1 MEDSETPLT
10 VSAIAPMPG
19 VAAPEVAAVFL
30 ITGMDCAECARTIES
45 GVARLPGITSCR
57 LNFGAARLTVTGETP
72 AEVIVTR
79 VKELGYGVAL
89 PGDATP
95 APPTGWLVALPAEG
109 AGGFLRFLLG
119 RSETMLALLGALLI
133 LPGLMFD
140 ELLPGLGVSSPVFTF
155 TSLAALAVAGWP
167 IARSA
172 WRSLTISR
180 AITINVLMTIAAVG
194 AVVIG
199 AYTEAGLVMVLFAI
213 SEALEG
219 YTMERTRAS
228 IRGLMS
234 SVPAEATVLRPCI
247 DCAGHMG
254 KDGYSG
260 GPCPFC
266 GIEEQRIP
274 VVELAVGDT
283 VLVLPGEQ
291 IPTDG
296 RVTAGIS
303 AVNQAP
309 ITGESVPVE
318 KLVGD
323 ELFAG
328 TINGEGALE
337 MAVTT
342 LAGDS
347 TLARIIR
354 LVEDAQERKAPAE
367 RFVDRFSRWYT
378 PAVVGLALL
387 IAVLPPLLLA
397 QAFWGEQGWLYRAL
411 QLLVVA
417 CPCAL
422 VISTPVTVISAI
434 ANSARHG
441 VLFKGGAYLEAL
453 PAVRAVAFDKTGT
466 LTTGTPVVVRYRAAT
481 CTGMDECEPCDDLL
495 ALAGAVERRSE
506 HPLARAIVQ
515 AGEMRG
521 LLGRY
526 PVATGVMA
534 LPGKGVQGQV
544 GERTVLI
551 GSHRFF
557 DAEFS
562 HDPAVCAEITAL
574 SAGGLTPMLV
584 GEVAGDERSF
594 HGYAVLADSVRPTA
608 AAAIAALHQAGVV
621 ATVML
626 TGDSRAVAESVAAQ
640 TGVRSVQSELLP
652 EQKAAAIAQLLE
664 TYGSVA
670 MVGDGVN
677 DAPALAAA
685 TVGVAMGAGTAQ
697 ALETADVA
705 LMGNDLGRLAWAI
718 RLARAAMNTV
728 YVNVGLSI
736 GVKVAFLALVLL
748 GWGTLWLAVLADVG
762 VSLLVTLNGVRM
774 LRWTGEVRGASS
786 AAPIHVQ
793 DLPRDPTGII

>member
-1 MEDSETPLT
+1 
-10 VSAIAPMPG
+10 
-19 VAAPEVAAVFL
+19 
-30 ITGMDCAECARTIES
+30 
-45 GVARLPGITSCR
+45 
-57 LNFGAARLTVTGETP
+57 
-72 AEVIVTR
+72 
-79 VKELGYGVAL
+79 
-89 PGDATP
+89 
-95 APPTGWLVALPAEG
+95 
-109 AGGFLRFLLG
+109 
-119 RSETMLALLGALLI
+119 
-133 LPGLMFD
+133 
-140 ELLPGLGVSSPVFTF
+140 
-155 TSLAALAVAGWP
+155 
-167 IARSA
+167 
-172 WRSLTISR
+172 
-180 AITINVLMTIAAVG
+180 
-194 AVVIG
+194 
-199 AYTEAGLVMVLFAI
+199 
-213 SEALEG
+213 
-219 YTMERTRAS
+219 
-228 IRGLMS
+228 
-234 SVPAEATVLRPCI
+234 
-247 DCAGHMG
+247 
-254 KDGYSG
+254 
-260 GPCPFC
+260 
-266 GIEEQRIP
+266 
-274 VVELAVGDT
+274 
-283 VLVLPGEQ
+283 
-291 IPTDG
+291 
-296 RVTAGIS
+296 
-303 AVNQAP
+303 
-309 ITGESVPVE
+309 
-318 KLVGD
+318 
-323 ELFAG
+323 
-328 TINGEGALE
+328 
-337 MAVTT
+337 
-342 LAGDS
+342 
-347 TLARIIR
+347 
-354 LVEDAQERKAPAE
+354 VEDAQERKAPAE

-441 VLFKGGAYLEAL
+441 VLIKGGAYLEAL